1 MRKPG
6 SPPKDERP
14 PAWIGHTL
22 LAVPDIAASRTFFER
37 LGLRL
42 VETHDRVAIMELRGG
57 THLILV
63 PSDKPTK
70 AHARAPFDLMVD
82 DVDATHAAL
91 SAAGLEPSALVDGDI
106 HRSFTIVEPGGHSIT
121 VNSTHVSGLPV

>member
-1 MRKPG
+1 MRKD
-6 SPPKDERP
+6 SKPKDERP
-14 PAWIGHTL
+14 PVWIGHAL
-22 LAVPDIAASRTFFER
+22 LAVPDLAASRAFFEQ

-42 VETHDRVAIMELRGG
+42 IEAHERVVILELRGG

-63 PSDKPTK
+63 PADKTTK
-70 AHARAPFDLMVD
+70 ARASFDLMVD

-91 SAAGLEPSALVDGDI
+91 TQAGLEPSPIEDGDI

-121 VNSTHVSGLPV
+121 INSSHVSGRPV